1 MSSFPAD
8 GAMEAICFFG
18 PWNGSVFRYGAIAER
33 LSSLPVFR
41 RHTSLRRLEPHWTV
55 FNSPSPHKKID
66 DAGGRSAADVVRR
79 VGWEISPAIVAPD
92 RPSWAVTTRRAVRVP
107 PSGCVRDCPPC
118 ARRARQGWGDQSMTR
133 ICWRCTCEAEAELV
147 DASIPVSNVCQI
159 RLPPIGVRGRQ
170 HDECHIGMTAEED
183 GEDDRQQQSC
193 SERHRFSV
201 LRVASIGYERHM
213 ISCRGASAVR
223 RIR

>member
-41 RHTSLRRLEPHWTV
+41 RHTSLRRLEPRRTA

-92 RPSWAVTTRRAVRVP
+92 RPSWAVTTRRAVRVHRP
-107 PSGCVRDCPPC
+107 DAFGTALLRATGAPRMRRSINDRHMLAMPSHARQRQNSSMRQSPSPMCVRSDFRQSVC
-118 ARRARQGWGDQSMTR
+118 AAGSTR
-133 ICWRCTCEAEAELV
+133 NAT
-147 DASIPVSNVCQI
+147 
-159 RLPPIGVRGRQ
+159 
-170 HDECHIGMTAEED
+170 
-183 GEDDRQQQSC
+183 
-193 SERHRFSV
+193 
-201 LRVASIGYERHM
+201 
-213 ISCRGASAVR
+213 
-223 RIR
+223 